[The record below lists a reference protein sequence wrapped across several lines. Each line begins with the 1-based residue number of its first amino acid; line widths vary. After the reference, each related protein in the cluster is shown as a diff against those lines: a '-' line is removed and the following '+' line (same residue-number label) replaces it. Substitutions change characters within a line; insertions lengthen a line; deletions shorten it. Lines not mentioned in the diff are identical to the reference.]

1 LSVTKE
7 TAFYFRLSHSFH
19 GIEPQQLNQFMIP
32 VFIRQP
38 VPTKPE
44 ELAKMDVLS
53 QKVGFSDL
61 NLYGKIFRCARI

>member
-1 LSVTKE
+1 MLNSFFENSGECVLSVTKE

-19 GIEPQQLNQFMIP
+19 RIEPQQLNQFMVP

-38 VPTKPE
+38 APIKFE

-53 QKVGFSDL
+53 QKVSF
-61 NLYGKIFRCARI
+61 